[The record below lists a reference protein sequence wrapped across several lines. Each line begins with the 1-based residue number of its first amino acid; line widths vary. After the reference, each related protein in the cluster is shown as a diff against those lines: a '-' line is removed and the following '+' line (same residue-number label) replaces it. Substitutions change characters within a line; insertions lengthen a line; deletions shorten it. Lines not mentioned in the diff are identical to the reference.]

1 MKKRLLSVLLA
12 LILLTMQL
20 FPALNVGAQE
30 AEPVQAPETAHC
42 CGTDAELLEE
52 MNSTLLQKK
61 ALELQQQVS
70 PYSMR
75 WSMPTM
81 NDNLMPSTGE
91 VKILVLPIAY
101 PDYPQMED
109 AYDEQA
115 LYDEYF
121 AGYDP
126 NLKISKQSVR
136 GYYEAM
142 SYGKL
147 KISGEV
153 LPVYKAPET
162 SVYYAKSSL
171 KEYPQNGLIKS
182 ALEYYVS
189 QGLDLAGYDSDG
201 NGYVDALSVKYLLP
215 TTAVAGGEDWRY
227 WNAQI
232 WALND
237 TEINGIKADSYLFSG
252 IQDHVSTD
260 DHEIGHLL
268 GLLDNYN
275 TTGAC
280 VIDNGLEDIMSC
292 SGYYFNVYYK
302 YLLGWIDPLVL
313 TNENDIETMESVNLY
328 ATEPYPNNAA
338 ADPKA
343 IILIPDP
350 ELLPFTEYFIIE
362 YRNGMFPSMYSSGA
376 VFANDPGIAV
386 WHCNTFVNHT
396 GHLYK
401 SGSKYIEAVKRVG
414 AQETYKRED
423 AYRKGDIFSSDSE
436 GANSNF
442 KNGDYTGAYME
453 VLDLDSGKATLKV
466 GFREPDLASPP
477 TVVFAEPSPKATQAR
492 SYWNKTDVVKINASF
507 IYNGELLPEENIDID
522 ILNRPFLATG
532 LDYDGD
538 PSDVDCPIEGNPK
551 VLTVHLRDDPEG
563 AYQLRANIGVVT
575 YRGKRSREAMSEVF
589 YVDRTP
595 PVLTLNGGISQT
607 IERGEPYTELGAEV
621 TDNLDPDIIAGNLDG
636 KLTIDSSQV
645 DTSQEGTY
653 TVTYT
658 AVDHAGNR
666 ATAERTV
673 VVQDITVP
681 TATVSYSTTQPTNGD
696 VVATITPSEP
706 VTVTNTENGSLS
718 YTFTENGSFTF
729 EFEDEAGN
737 KGTATATV
745 SNIDKSLP
753 TGTVSY
759 DVTDFTNRNVT
770 AKLTVD
776 PGITILNNNG
786 SNIHVFTENGSFEF
800 ELQNAAGTKGT
811 VAATVTWIDKEA
823 PTATVTYSPHKLT
836 NQDVIATITPSE
848 EVTVTSEGGLSH
860 TFSENGSFT
869 FEFEDKAG
877 NKGRTTATV
886 DWIDK
891 EPPVITLLG
900 DNPLSLKLGEE
911 YEEPG
916 VEVTDNRDEEIE
928 SRLEIDASA
937 VDTEKAGT
945 YTVKYRVTDSAGN
958 LAEATR
964 TVKVEKPG
972 TPTPPTPTPPDPPQP
987 VMELPF
993 TDVSEGSWYYDAVK
1007 FMYENGLMAGTG
1019 EDTFSPNMTTTRGM
1033 IVTILWRL
1041 EEKPQSA
1048 AAATFA
1054 DVKPDSFYSDAVR
1067 WAAEQGIVKGKTAAS
1082 FAPDDPVTRQE
1093 LAAILYR
1100 YAQLGGRGG
1109 ILNGTEILRFPDTG
1123 EVADWAKEAM
1133 TWTVDREIISGR
1145 GNGLLVPKANST
1157 RAEAASMLMRYCEPA
1172 SAFQK

>member
-1 MKKRLLSVLLA
+1 
-12 LILLTMQL
+12 
-20 FPALNVGAQE
+20 
-30 AEPVQAPETAHC
+30 
-42 CGTDAELLEE
+42 
-52 MNSTLLQKK
+52 
-61 ALELQQQVS
+61 
-70 PYSMR
+70 
-75 WSMPTM
+75 
-81 NDNLMPSTGE
+81 
-91 VKILVLPIAY
+91 
-101 PDYPQMED
+101 MED

-232 WALND
+232 WALNN

-260 DHEIGHLL
+260 EHEIGHLL

-292 SGYYFNVYYK
+292 RGYYFNVYYK

-313 TNENDIETMESVNLY
+313 TNENDIETMKSVNLY
-328 ATEPYPNNAA
+328 ATEPYPNNTEAE
-338 ADPKA
+338 PKA

-362 YRNGMFPSMYSSGA
+362 YRNGIFPSMYVNAAFTS
-376 VFANDPGIAV
+376 NPGITV

-414 AQETYKRED
+414 AQETYKKED

-436 GANSNF
+436 DANSNF

-453 VLDLDSGKATLKV
+453 VLDIDSDKATLKV
-466 GFREPDLASPP
+466 GFREPDLSPP
-477 TVVFAEPSPKATQAR
+477 PTIDLSEPSLKATKATR
-492 SYWNKTDVVKINASF
+492 YRLDDVIINASAM
-507 IYNGELLPEENIDID
+507 YNGELLPEESVNIDSL
-522 ILNRPFLATG
+522 LNSLEVKG
-532 LDYDGD
+532 
-538 PSDVDCPIEGNPK
+538 VDNPYLLTVQTKGNPK
-551 VLTVHLRDDPEG
+551 WIRINLRKEQEGPYQLTVG
-563 AYQLRANIGVVT
+563 AGAAT
-575 YRGKRSREAMSEVF
+575 YRGKRSREVVSEVF

-595 PVLTLNGGISQT
+595 PEVILSGAAPQT
-607 IERGEPYTELGAEV
+607 VECGDPYSEQGASV
-621 TDNLDPDIIAGNLDG
+621 TDNLDPDIKAGKLDG
-636 KLTIDSSQV
+636 KLEIDSSQV
-645 DTSQEGTY
+645 NTAKCGTY

-658 AVDHAGNR
+658 STDHAGNE
-666 ATAERTV
+666 TTVEREVIVRDT
-673 VVQDITVP
+673 IAP
-681 TATVSYSTTQPTNGD
+681 TATVSYSTLTPTSGD

-706 VTVTNTENGSLS
+706 ITVTNTENGSLS
-718 YTFTENGSFTF
+718 YTFTENSSFTF

-737 KGTATATV
+737 KGSITATV

-753 TGTVSY
+753 TGTISY
-759 DVTDFTNRNVT
+759 DITGLTNQNVT
-770 AKLTVD
+770 ATLTVD
-776 PGITILNNNG
+776 PNITILNNSGN
-786 SNIHVFTENGSFEF
+786 NTHMFTENGSFEF
-800 ELQNAAGTKGT
+800 ELQNAAGTKGS
-811 VAATVTWIDKEA
+811 VAAAVNWIDKET

-836 NQDVIATITPSE
+836 NQDVTAAIIPSE
-848 EVTVTSEGGLSH
+848 EVTVTNNGGSLSH
-860 TFSENGSFT
+860 TFTENGSFA

-877 NKGRTTATV
+877 NEGRATATV

-891 EPPVITLLG
+891 EPPAITLLG
-900 DNPLSLKLGEE
+900 DDPLSLKLGEE
-911 YEEPG
+911 YVEPG

-928 SRLEIDASA
+928 SKLEIDVSA

-987 VMELPF
+987 VELPF
-993 TDVSEGSWYYDAVK
+993 TDVAKGTWYYESVSWAYK
-1007 FMYENGLMAGTG
+1007 NGLMNGTA
-1019 EDTFSPNMTTTRGM
+1019 DTLFSPNGTTTRGM

-1041 EEKPQSA
+1041 EEKPQSV

-1082 FAPDDPVTRQE
+1082 FAPNDPVTRQE

-1100 YAQLGGRGG
+1100 YAQVGGRGD
-1109 ILNGTEILRFPDTG
+1109 IQNGTEILRFPDTG

-1133 TWTVDREIISGR
+1133 TWTVDQEIISGR

-1172 SAFQK
+1172 SAFLR

>member
-1 MKKRLLSVLLA
+1 MRKRLLSVLLA

-20 FPALNVGAQE
+20 FPALSVRAQE
-30 AEPVQAPETAHC
+30 AEPVQAPEPAHC
-42 CGTDAELLEE
+42 CGTDSELLEE
-52 MNSTLLQKK
+52 MNSALLKKK
-61 ALELQQQVS
+61 AIEMQRKVS
-70 PYSMR
+70 PYSLD
-75 WSMPTM
+75 WSVPTM
-81 NDNLMPSTGE
+81 SDNLMPSTGK
-91 VKILVLPIAY
+91 VKMLVLPIAY
-101 PDYPQMED
+101 PDYPQMEEE
-109 AYDEQA
+109 YDEQA

-121 AGYDP
+121 AEYDP

-136 GYYEAM
+136 AYYEAM

-162 SVYYAKSSL
+162 SVYYAKASL

-260 DHEIGHLL
+260 EHEIGHLL

-280 VIDNGLEDIMSC
+280 IIDNGLEEMMSC
-292 SGYYFNVYYK
+292 RGYYFNTYYK

-313 TNENDIETMESVNLY
+313 TNGNDIEAMESVNLY
-328 ATEPYPNNAA
+328 ATEPYPNNTEAE
-338 ADPKA
+338 PKA

-362 YRNGMFPSMYSSGA
+362 YRNGIFPSMYVNAAFTS
-376 VFANDPGIAV
+376 NPGIAV

-414 AQETYKRED
+414 AQETYKKED

-436 GANSNF
+436 DANSNF

-453 VLDLDSGKATLKV
+453 VLDIDSDKATLKV
-466 GFREPDLASPP
+466 GFREPDLSPP
-477 TVVFAEPSPKATQAR
+477 PTIDLSEPSLKATKATRYRLDDVVF
-492 SYWNKTDVVKINASF
+492 NASAM
-507 IYNGELLPEENIDID
+507 YNGELLPDKSVNIDSL
-522 ILNRPFLATG
+522 LNSLEVKG
-532 LDYDGD
+532 
-538 PSDVDCPIEGNPK
+538 VDNPNLLTVQTKGNPK
-551 VLTVHLRDDPEG
+551 WIRINLRKEQEGPYQLTVG
-563 AYQLRANIGVVT
+563 AGAAS
-575 YRGKRSREAMSEVF
+575 YRGKRSREVVSEVF

-595 PVLTLNGGISQT
+595 PEVILSGAVPQT
-607 IERGEPYTELGAEV
+607 VECGDPYSEQGASV
-621 TDNLDPDIIAGNLDG
+621 TDNLDPDIKAGKLDG
-636 KLTIDSSQV
+636 KLEMDSSQV
-645 DTSQEGTY
+645 NTAKCGTY

-658 AVDHAGNR
+658 ATDHAGNE
-666 ATAERTV
+666 TTVEREV
-673 VVQDITVP
+673 VVQDTTAP
-681 TATVSYSTTQPTNGD
+681 TATVSYSTTQPTSGD
-696 VVATITPSEP
+696 VIATITPSEP

-718 YTFTENGSFTF
+718 YAFTENGSFTF

-737 KGTATATV
+737 KGSITATV

-753 TGTVSY
+753 TGTISY
-759 DVTDFTNRNVT
+759 DITGLTNQNVT
-770 AKLTVD
+770 ATLTVD
-776 PGITILNNNG
+776 PNITILNNSGN
-786 SNIHVFTENGSFEF
+786 NTHMFTKNGSFEF
-800 ELQNAAGTKGT
+800 ELQNAAGTKGSV
-811 VAATVTWIDKEA
+811 VAAVNWIDKEA

-836 NQDVIATITPSE
+836 NQDVTATITPSE
-848 EVTVTSEGGLSH
+848 EVTITSEDGLNH
-860 TFSENGSFT
+860 TFPENGSFT

-877 NKGRTTATV
+877 NKGTAIAAV

-900 DNPLSLKLGEE
+900 DNPLSLKLEEE

-937 VDTEKAGT
+937 VDIETAGT
-945 YTVKYRVTDSAGN
+945 YTVKYSVTDSAGN
-958 LAEATR
+958 LTEATR

-987 VMELPF
+987 VIDFPF
-993 TDVSEGSWYYDAVK
+993 IDVPESSWYYDAVK

-1041 EEKPQSA
+1041 EEKPESTTPM
-1048 AAATFA
+1048 TFA
-1054 DVKPDSFYSDAVR
+1054 DVKPGAYYYEAVC
-1067 WAAEQGIVKGKTAAS
+1067 WAAEQGIVKGKSATS

-1100 YAQLGGRGG
+1100 YAQLGGRGD

-1133 TWTVDREIISGR
+1133 TWTVDQEIISGR
-1145 GNGLLVPKANST
+1145 GNGFLVPKANST

>member
-1 MKKRLLSVLLA
+1 MKRTISLALVCAILLA
-12 LILLTMQL
+12 GC
-20 FPALNVGAQE
+20 FPALNVRAQE
-30 AEPVQAPETAHC
+30 AETIQAPETAHC
-42 CGTDAELLEE
+42 CGTDSELLEE

-61 ALELQQQVS
+61 AIEMQRKVS
-70 PYSMR
+70 PYSLD
-75 WSMPTM
+75 WSVPTM
-81 NDNLMPSTGE
+81 SDNLMPSTGE
-91 VKILVLPIAY
+91 VKMLVLPIAY
-101 PDYPQMED
+101 PDYPQMEET
-109 AYDEQA
+109 YDEQA

-121 AGYDP
+121 AEYDP

-162 SVYYAKSSL
+162 SVYYAKASL

-292 SGYYFNVYYK
+292 SGYYFSVYYK

-313 TNENDIETMESVNLY
+313 TNENDIETMDSVNLY
-328 ATEPYPNNAA
+328 ATEPYPNNAESE
-338 ADPKA
+338 PKA

-362 YRNGMFPSMYSSGA
+362 YRNGTFPSMYSSGA
-376 VFANDPGIAV
+376 VFVNDPGIAV
-386 WHCNTFVNHT
+386 WHCDTFVNHT

-414 AQETYKRED
+414 AQETYKKED

-442 KNGDYTGAYME
+442 KNDNYTGAYME
-453 VLDLDSGKATLKV
+453 VLDLDPDKATLKV
-466 GFREPDLASPP
+466 GFREPDLSPP
-477 TVVFAEPSPKATQAR
+477 PSIEISEPSPKAVGVSASGSKFKQANFYV
-492 SYWNKTDVVKINASF
+492 SALS
-507 IYNGELLPEENIDID
+507 NGELLPAANLTLGGRELEINGE
-522 ILNRPFLATG
+522 TVT
-532 LDYDGD
+532 DGSLGFT
-538 PSDVDCPIEGNPK
+538 PRANPAR
-551 VLTVHLRDDPEG
+551 VIFTPRAEG
-563 AYQLRANIGVVT
+563 AYILTVKAGVAF
-575 YRGKRSREAMSEVF
+575 YNGKSSRKTTSTILYADS
-589 YVDRTP
+589 TP
-595 PVLTLNGGISQT
+595 PEVALTGIVPQT
-607 IERGEPYTELGAEV
+607 IERGEAYTELGAEV
-621 TDNLDPDIIAGNLDG
+621 TDNLDPDIKAGRLDG
-636 KLTIDSSQV
+636 KLEIDSSQV
-645 DTSQEGTY
+645 NTAKCGTY

-658 AVDHAGNR
+658 ATDHAGNE
-666 ATAERTV
+666 TTVEREVIVRDT
-673 VVQDITVP
+673 IAP
-681 TATVSYSTTQPTNGD
+681 TATVSYSTLAPTNGD

-753 TGTVSY
+753 TGTISY
-759 DVTDFTNRNVT
+759 DITDPTNQNVT
-770 AKLTVD
+770 ATLTVD
-776 PGITILNNNG
+776 PTITILNNG
-786 SNIHVFTENGSFEF
+786 DSNIHVFTENGSFEF

-811 VAATVTWIDKEA
+811 VAATVTWIDKET

-836 NQDVIATITPSE
+836 NQNVAAIITPSE
-848 EVTVTSEGGLSH
+848 EVTITNNGGGLSH

-877 NKGRTTATV
+877 NKGRASATV

-911 YEEPG
+911 YVEPG

-928 SRLEIDASA
+928 SKLEIDASA

-958 LAEATR
+958 LTEATR

-987 VMELPF
+987 VIELPF
-993 TDVSEGSWYYDAVK
+993 TDVAKGTWYYDAVK

-1041 EEKPQSA
+1041 EEKPESTTPM
-1048 AAATFA
+1048 TFA
-1054 DVKPDSFYSDAVR
+1054 DVKPGAFYSDAVR
-1067 WAAEQGIVKGKTAAS
+1067 WAAEQGIVKGKSATS

-1100 YAQLGGRGG
+1100 YAQLSGRGD

-1133 TWTVDREIISGR
+1133 TWTVDQEIISGR
-1145 GNGLLVPKANST
+1145 GNGFLVPKANST